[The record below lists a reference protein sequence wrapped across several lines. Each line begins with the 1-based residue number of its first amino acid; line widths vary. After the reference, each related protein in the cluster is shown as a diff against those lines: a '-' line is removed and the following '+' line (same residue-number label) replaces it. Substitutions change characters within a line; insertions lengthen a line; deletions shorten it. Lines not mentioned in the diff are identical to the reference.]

1 MGRIAAVLACVA
13 ALLVGC
19 DDASRTGPH
28 LSIVA
33 PKGWQRLTVTTPVR
47 LAAVDPWRVA
57 RMSIVETR
65 VPKSLSFQRFSQNE
79 EKEIALTTRARDL
92 QVREAQLPG
101 GRALRVTYSLRSK
114 AVRQYFVRRGEF
126 LYVLTLTSMPA
137 RASHYASIFERSVRT
152 FRLR

>member
-1 MGRIAAVLACVA
+1 VGRLVAVLACVA

-19 DDASRTGPH
+19 DDVSRTVPH
-28 LSIVA
+28 LSVVA
-33 PKGWQRLTVTTPVR
+33 PKGWQRVTVTSPVR
-47 LAAVDPWRVA
+47 LAAVDPLGVA

-65 VPKSLSFQRFSQNE
+65 VPKSLSFRRFSQNE

-92 QVREAQLPG
+92 RVREARLPG
-101 GRALRVTYSLRSK
+101 GRALRVTYSLRST

-126 LYVLTLTSMPA
+126 LYVLTLTSVPA
-137 RASHYASIFERSVRT
+137 RASQYASIFERSVRS

>member
-1 MGRIAAVLACVA
+1 VSRITAVLACVA
-13 ALLVGC
+13 ALVAGC
-19 DDASRTGPH
+19 DDVSGTGPQ
-28 LSIVA
+28 LSIAA
-33 PKGWQRLTVTTPVR
+33 PKGWRQVKVTSPVR
-47 LAAVDPWRVA
+47 LAAVDPLRVV

-65 VPKSLSFQRFSQNE
+65 VPESLSFRQFSQNE

-92 QVREAQLPG
+92 DVREAHLPG

-126 LYVLTLTSMPA
+126 LYVLTLTCVPA
-137 RASHYASIFERSVRT
+137 RASHYMNSFERCVRT